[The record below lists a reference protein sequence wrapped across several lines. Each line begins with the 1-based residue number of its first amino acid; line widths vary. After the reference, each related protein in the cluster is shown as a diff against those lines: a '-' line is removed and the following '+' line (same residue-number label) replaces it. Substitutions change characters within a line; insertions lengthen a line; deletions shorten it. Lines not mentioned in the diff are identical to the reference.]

1 MSDGPITERG
11 DPRDRISNQ
20 RESSAVTGRDPAD
33 VIREALDFS
42 KGVTGLEQ
50 RNEALAALGDMQQR
64 QAETERKA
72 KRRTNTAD
80 RYREKLLASVCG
92 VVIHSSWHEPVACAY
107 RPGHD
112 GDHSWASIPALPPA
126 VAAEA
131 DRDGLATALKYADQ
145 KIAAVEAD
153 RDRLQEAKDNWH
165 RSYVLCR
172 QERDRYRD
180 ALEQIVACD
189 FRGNMPREQSIARAA
204 LATPDTLPP
213 HVERAIREVEKTAT
227 KEVREQTGRDDLVVE
242 FDRRAA
248 TPDTPPTSRYSG
260 TPDSPTVRNGVCLL
274 CGSAILSS
282 GIHLRADLPPC
293 YGAPDTPPDAR
304 C

>member
-1 MSDGPITERG
+1 MGRRLPPEDHPWFDMEGNPT
-11 DPRDRISNQ
+11 RIPVP
-20 RESSAVTGRDPAD
+20 AVTAD
-33 VIREALDFS
+33 ARTVTDLETTAL
-42 KGVTGLEQ
+42 
-50 RNEALAALGDMQQR
+50 
-64 QAETERKA
+64 
-72 KRRTNTAD
+72 
-80 RYREKLLASVCG
+80 EKLDRLLAQDRFELPHVEVGRAAVRELARRANEYAGDKVSL
-92 VVIHSSWHEPVACAY
+92 
-107 RPGHD
+107 HD
-112 GDHSWASIPALPPA
+112 WGTDWKSRA

>member
-1 MSDGPITERG
+1 
-11 DPRDRISNQ
+11 
-20 RESSAVTGRDPAD
+20 VTPAD
-33 VIREALDFS
+33 TIREALAEDS
-42 KGVTGLEQ
+42 IWPDDPEMWGGK
-50 RNEALAALGDMQQR
+50 RRAAAAAL
-64 QAETERKA
+64 TE
-72 KRRTNTAD
+72 
-80 RYREKLLASVCG
+80 L
-92 VVIHSSWHEPVACAY
+92 
-107 RPGHD
+107 
-112 GDHSWASIPALPPA
+112 
-126 VAAEA
+126 
-131 DRDGLATALKYADQ
+131 
-145 KIAAVEAD
+145 EAD
-153 RDRLQEAKDNWH
+153 RDRWKGRAEYEEDQKRRANKAYLD
-165 RSYVLCR
+165 VLADR
-172 QERDRYRD
+172 MMSQFKMQDERDRYRE

>member
-1 MSDGPITERG
+1 MSA
-11 DPRDRISNQ
+11 DRSVTDLETTALEGIDSWAEQ
-20 RESSAVTGRDPAD
+20 PKEASRAAVRELARRAEQAD
-33 VIREALDFS
+33 EWRELAGKGHATALDM
-42 KGVTGLEQ
+42 L
-50 RNEALAALGDMQQR
+50 R
-64 QAETERKA
+64 
-72 KRRTNTAD
+72 
-80 RYREKLLASVCG
+80 
-92 VVIHSSWHEPVACAY
+92 
-107 RPGHD
+107 
-112 GDHSWASIPALPPA
+112 
-126 VAAEA
+126 AAEA
-131 DRDGLATALKYADQ
+131 DRDRLRR
-145 KIAAVEAD
+145 IAAEDTKVIHGLSAD
-153 RDRLQEAKDNWH
+153 RDRLRRLVVEH
-165 RSYVLCR
+165 H
-172 QERDRYRD
+172 
-180 ALEQIVACD
+180 
-189 FRGNMPREQSIARAA
+189 SINAMADMEWGGRCPVCSARPDLSAA